1 MMKAHYRKAAAALA
15 LAVAL
20 SAGAAGVATNSDNGG
35 NSLKRAVAFGN
46 SLR

>member
-1 MMKAHYRKAAAALA
+1 MKAHYKKAAAALA

-20 SAGAAGVATNSDNGG
+20 SAGLAGVATNSDGAG
-35 NSLKRAVAFGN
+35 NSLKRAVSYGN